1 MLRLFYNYYYNNS
14 NIEDGGEWQTIL
26 NCRVEACVFYGQF
39 KPCSL
44 LLVLMFSQISSHIS
58 LSILYNVQP

>member
-26 NCRVEACVFYGQF
+26 NCRVEACVFYGQ
-39 KPCSL
+39 L
-44 LLVLMFSQISSHIS
+44 INLMGFTLFNSF
-58 LSILYNVQP
+58 YK